1 MKSRVKWILSAV
13 LVLCVLFVGSLFFN
27 HDIGVPKSRLE
38 EDIRSSQYIDSTW
51 TVTGEASDEIAAYV
65 SYPEDRSSAT
75 FSIYVNY
82 PGLSFGYF
90 FRAGGSL
97 NNLYTSILSYTV
109 SGTNQRA
116 FISMNEQHAARLKI
130 NDGNGGQVME
140 LDSNKP
146 FAFVLPQNMDVVA
159 FYDTEGNVVEF
170 YEQKI

>member
-1 MKSRVKWILSAV
+1 MKRSVKGILSAV
-13 LVLCVLFVGSLFFN
+13 LILCVLFVGSLFFN

-38 EDIRSSQYIDSTW
+38 EDIRSSQHIDNTW
-51 TVTGEASDEIAAYV
+51 TVTGEASEEIAAYV
-65 SYPEDRSSAT
+65 SYPEDRSDHT

-90 FRAGGSL
+90 FRAGGSFSGL
-97 NNLYTSILSYTV
+97 HTSIVSYTV

-130 NDGNGGQVME
+130 NGGNVEQVIE

-146 FAFVLPQNMDVVA
+146 FALVLPQNMDVVA